1 MLAVAF
7 FPHRLNA
14 TRSSEA
20 TLSQELHTTRLLLLH
35 VSVEYRWQHI
45 GLSPVSRPNGYVC
58 GFVSQPSKPRMHL
71 SMHVAFQHQQDDS
84 VRERDTFLRCGRPYW
99 ISMWHVRQR
108 TRVFRWRAAMV
119 CTHRGF
125 SRPVY
130 FSKSLSARM

>member
-7 FPHRLNA
+7 FPHRLNV

-58 GFVSQPSKPRMHL
+58 GFVSQPTER
-71 SMHVAFQHQQDDS
+71 SMHPFDA
-84 VRERDTFLRCGRPYW
+84 LRSPRVPSLVSQCGRYAK
-99 ISMWHVRQR
+99 SDSFML
-108 TRVFRWRAAMV
+108 
-119 CTHRGF
+119 
-125 SRPVY
+125 SY
-130 FSKSLSARM
+130 FP